1 MKKLSQSL
9 NSNGLIASSLAA
21 AIAPFAIAVPVF
33 AASFTDIGGHWAKTF
48 IERLADANVIAGFP
62 DGTFKPEQPVT
73 RAQFAA
79 IVRQAYNQDAVRQYR
94 GFSDVPTN
102 FWATPAIT
110 KAVETGF
117 VSGYPGGLFKPNQ
130 EIPKVQVLVSLA
142 SGLRLSPKGS
152 ADKVLGVYQDA
163 AEIPGYATDG
173 VAAVTEKS
181 IVINYPNVKFL
192 NPNETATRADV
203 AAYIYQSLVNQG
215 QFKAVSKQD
224 PAAAYLVAGSSTT
237 TTTPPQPKP
246 PVTQPPKVAANTTV
260 ITKGTRIRLQYPD
273 KPDAEIIMV
282 SGETVEMTLTVPTR
296 VVNADGQTIVPAGA
310 RLQGKFVPV
319 QVDGVAGTRF
329 VAEKLLLTGTYS
341 LSAISSVKQ
350 ATSSQSLQTSVIQG
364 AVVTPAAQNIVQAK
378 TGSTSLGNLAL
389 DVVQSVITPST
400 NRSTS
405 ASVVVFS
412 PADLTVTVQT
422 PLKLNTTFSNTSQ

>member
-1 MKKLSQSL
+1 MNKLSEPLRSSKSL
-9 NSNGLIASSLAA
+9 ILGSLVA
-21 AIAPFAIAVPVF
+21 AIAPLAISTPVF

-79 IVRQAYNQDAVRQYR
+79 IVRQAYNQDSVRQYR

-102 FWATPAIT
+102 FWATPAIA

-142 SGLRLSPKGS
+142 SGLRLTPKES
-152 ADKVLGVYQDA
+152 SSKVLGVYQDA
-163 AEIPGYATDG
+163 AEIPSYATDG

-203 AAYIYQSLVNQG
+203 AAYIYQSLVNEG
-215 QFKAVSKQD
+215 RFKALSKQD
-224 PAAAYLVAGSSTT
+224 PASSYMVAGTSTT
-237 TTTPPQPKP
+237 TPAQPKP
-246 PVTQPPKVAANTTV
+246 PAPEPAKESTETTL
-260 ITKGTRIRLQYPD
+260 ISKGTRIKLQYPD
-273 KPDAEIIMV
+273 KPDDSIILV
-282 SGETVEMTLTVPTR
+282 SGETVEMTLTVPSR
-296 VVNADGQTIVPAGA
+296 VINADGETLLPAGA
-310 RLQGKFVPV
+310 RVQGKFVPV
-319 QVDGVAGTRF
+319 QVDGVTGTRF
-329 VAEKLLLTGTYS
+329 EADKLLLKGSHS
-341 LSAISSVKQ
+341 LNAVSGVKQ
-350 ATSSQSLQTSVIQG
+350 PSSSQNLSTSAIQG
-364 AVVTPAAQNIVQAK
+364 AVVTPAAQNVLQAK
-378 TGSTSLGNLAL
+378 TTASGTTNLANLAL
-389 DVVQSVITPST
+389 DVVQSVITPSA

-412 PADLTVTVQT
+412 AADLTVTVQA
-422 PLKLNTTFSNTSQ
+422 PLTLNKSSQ